1 LSEEIC
7 KPFGEEM
14 EIVNREF
21 HTYNTNHG
29 GDTVQKKGVISYS
42 ELWKE
47 ENLGEFDSLR
57 AVRDF
62 VANCHE
68 QDERIRRLSLERGD
82 DIFKEVMPK
91 ELNTVKK
98 LLQYSNFR
106 RKECKEQG
114 RSSVRFHPSENL
126 LLECCIY
133 FGIIIS

>member
-91 ELNTVKK
+91 ELNTVKNYCSILTLK
-98 LLQYSNFR
+98 FSGERNAKSRAGPLLGFILQKICY
-106 RKECKEQG
+106 
-114 RSSVRFHPSENL
+114 
-126 LLECCIY
+126 
-133 FGIIIS
+133 